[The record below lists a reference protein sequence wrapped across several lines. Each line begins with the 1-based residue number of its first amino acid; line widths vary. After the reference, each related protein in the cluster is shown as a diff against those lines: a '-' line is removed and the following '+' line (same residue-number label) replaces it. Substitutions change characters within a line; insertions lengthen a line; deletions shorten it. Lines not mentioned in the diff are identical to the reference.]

1 MARLVDA
8 AFAGFKPELRDP
20 PCWRS
25 MGVADVSPSA
35 WKDPRFV
42 QVWDLLRVG
51 TPLVKVK
58 DPGV

>member
-1 MARLVDA
+1 MARLIDA
-8 AFAGFKPELRDP
+8 ALQDFKPELRDP

-25 MGVADVSPSA
+25 MRVADVSPSA

-42 QVWDLLRVG
+42 QVGAYYAWE